1 MCRRME
7 TMKTTR
13 HTALAMPSDRVAR
26 CRSAPSWSCFCNWT
40 AARWRRRPSSAR
52 RTLCA
57 LATTFSPLCSLL
69 DRQRRRQRPPV
80 MCSRHLRSRDC
91 RRPSNGRKNGLA
103 SNRAL
108 DSLLTGFFRCRTHKA
123 WRLKSY
129 QRVSQRCI
137 PKQDPGSPQILKTY
151 SPRRPRYLKWKMIAF
166 ADYVFISWPVRFLYI
181 THKKHKIILK
191 AKLDGPLR
199 RRTVDQ
205 KNIIAGKFRC
215 DLHLWPFDLKV

>member
-1 MCRRME
+1 MA
-7 TMKTTR
+7 TTKTTR

-123 WRLKSY
+123 WRLERLAKELSKSLT
-129 QRVSQRCI
+129 
-137 PKQDPGSPQILKTY
+137 KMHTETG
-151 SPRRPRYLKWKMIAF
+151 PRIATN
-166 ADYVFISWPVRFLYI
+166 I
-181 THKKHKIILK
+181 
-191 AKLDGPLR
+191 
-199 RRTVDQ
+199 
-205 KNIIAGKFRC
+205 KNILAKAA
-215 DLHLWPFDLKV
+215 KVFKVKNDCIRRLRIYQLAF